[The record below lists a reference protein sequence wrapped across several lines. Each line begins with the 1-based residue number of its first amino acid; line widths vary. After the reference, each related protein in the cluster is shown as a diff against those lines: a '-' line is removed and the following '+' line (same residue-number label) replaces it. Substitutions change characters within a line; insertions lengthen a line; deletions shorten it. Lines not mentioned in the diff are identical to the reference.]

1 MRQFELENKT
11 TRDAFGAAVLELAK
25 EDPTVIGIG
34 ADTTSNLGMKQMAK
48 EMPNRVYNVG
58 IAEQNMMG
66 IAAGMAATGFRVFGG
81 SFAPFICMRS
91 LEQFRTFIAYPHLNV
106 VMAGGMGGLGAA
118 NEGVTHQCP
127 EDVAIM
133 RTIAGNVVVAPA
145 DTSST
150 RAVVLALG
158 RHDGPAYVRLGKTA
172 FHKVFDESYHFEIGK
187 ANVLEEGSDVTLISC
202 GAALHRALQAADVLR
217 GEGIEATVLDCT
229 CIKPLDEQAV
239 VAAAAKTGC
248 VVTVEDSTIM
258 GALGG
263 AVAEVLSEQLPTPLK
278 RVGIRD
284 VFTESGDMDSLM
296 DKYGLSVSDITAAA
310 KEVIAKKR

>member
-1 MRQFELENKT
+1 M
-11 TRDAFGAAVLELAK
+11 
-25 EDPTVIGIG
+25 
-34 ADTTSNLGMKQMAK
+34 
-48 EMPNRVYNVG
+48 
-58 IAEQNMMG
+58 
-66 IAAGMAATGFRVFGG
+66 
-81 SFAPFICMRS
+81 
-91 LEQFRTFIAYPHLNV
+91 
-106 VMAGGMGGLGAA
+106 
-118 NEGVTHQCP
+118 
-127 EDVAIM
+127 
-133 RTIAGNVVVAPA
+133 
-145 DTSST
+145 
-150 RAVVLALG
+150 
-158 RHDGPAYVRLGKTA
+158 
-172 FHKVFDESYHFEIGK
+172 
-187 ANVLEEGSDVTLISC
+187 
-202 GAALHRALQAADVLR
+202 
-217 GEGIEATVLDCT
+217 LDCT